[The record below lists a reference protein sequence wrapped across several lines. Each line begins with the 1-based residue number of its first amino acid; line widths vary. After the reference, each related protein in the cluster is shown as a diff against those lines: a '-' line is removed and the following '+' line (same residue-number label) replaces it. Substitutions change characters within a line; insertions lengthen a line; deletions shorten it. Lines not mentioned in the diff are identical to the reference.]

1 MILIPLS
8 QLTLRS
14 DTSGWVL
21 TSVAGHPGE
30 RLTCYN
36 FFSYSPVLK
45 MVGVVLSTLQ
55 LQEELNIT
63 LFSLFDFEDL
73 PLLAVDQLNLN
84 CSSVSAE
91 VFIDGKGTVGNT
103 SGVYTHSFCSGQSL
117 IAEPGTHLSGMWDR
131 AAGIGV

>member
-1 MILIPLS
+1 MWLGIPGKDLLATIS
-8 QLTLRS
+8 SLTVQCSRWWGL
-14 DTSGWVL
+14 
-21 TSVAGHPGE
+21 
-30 RLTCYN
+30 
-36 FFSYSPVLK
+36 F
-45 MVGVVLSTLQ
+45 LSTLR